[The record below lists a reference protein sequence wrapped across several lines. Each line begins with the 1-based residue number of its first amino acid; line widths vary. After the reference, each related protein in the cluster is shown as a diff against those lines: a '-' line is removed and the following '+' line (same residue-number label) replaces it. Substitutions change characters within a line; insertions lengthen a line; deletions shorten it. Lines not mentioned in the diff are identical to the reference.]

1 MESDTRELLQAME
14 ARLERMEARQ
24 KAQQK
29 RFLLAGAVL
38 VLLAALLFAALMP
51 AVRRYNA
58 LLDTL
63 EPVGSALAQMDV
75 QALCAA
81 LEGFAGV
88 ELSGLEG
95 LDAAALT
102 EITQTLQQLDPETLA
117 KSLEKLQQI
126 DVDRLN
132 GALAQMEKVLADLDG
147 LDADA
152 INTAIANMNKALAPL
167 MKLFD

>member
-1 MESDTRELLQAME
+1 MEPDTRELLQSME

-51 AVRRYNA
+51 TVHRYNA
-58 LLDTL
+58 LLAAL
-63 EPVGSALAQMDV
+63 EPVGSVLVQTDP
-75 QALCAA
+75 QALSAA
-81 LEGFAGV
+81 LEGLAGMD
-88 ELSGLEG
+88 LSALEG

-102 EITQTLQQLDPETLA
+102 EIARTLQQLDPETLT

-147 LDADA
+147 LDADT